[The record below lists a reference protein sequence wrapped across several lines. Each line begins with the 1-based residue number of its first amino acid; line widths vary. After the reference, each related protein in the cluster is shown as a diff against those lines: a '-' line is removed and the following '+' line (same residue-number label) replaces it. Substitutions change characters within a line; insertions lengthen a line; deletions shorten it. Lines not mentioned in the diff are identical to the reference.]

1 MDANIN
7 SFYMISSKADLISYL
22 KEDSKNYPKVTLM
35 SRFLKK
41 PKYMIYKY
49 IYYMRMA
56 EYNKN
61 VIMNKYSVIGR
72 ILLTYYHYKMR
83 RLSWK
88 LGFQIP
94 ENTFGPGLNIYSYGF
109 IIVNPSAKIGKNC
122 TIYPG
127 VVIGGKVENGYPVI
141 GDNVFIGASAK
152 VLGGVTVGNNAYIA
166 PNAVVVKDVP
176 DNHIVGGVPA
186 KTLKI
191 K

>member
-1 MDANIN
+1 MIN
-7 SFYMISSKADLISYL
+7 DKADLISYL
-22 KEDSKNYPKVTLM
+22 KEDRKNYPKITLI

-56 EYNKN
+56 EYTKN
-61 VIMNKYSVIGR
+61 VIMKKSAILGK
-72 ILLTYYHYKMR
+72 ILLLYYHYKMR
-83 RLSWK
+83 KYSGK
-88 LGFQIP
+88 LGYQIP
-94 ENTFGPGLNIYSYGF
+94 ENTFGPGLNIYAYGF
-109 IIVNPSAKIGKNC
+109 IIVNPHAKIGKNC

-127 VVIGGKVENGYPVI
+127 VVIGGKVENGYPII

-152 VLGGVTVGNNAYIA
+152 VLGGVAVGNNVYIA
-166 PNAVVVKDVP
+166 PNAVVVKDIP
-176 DNHIVGGVPA
+176 DNQIVGGVPA